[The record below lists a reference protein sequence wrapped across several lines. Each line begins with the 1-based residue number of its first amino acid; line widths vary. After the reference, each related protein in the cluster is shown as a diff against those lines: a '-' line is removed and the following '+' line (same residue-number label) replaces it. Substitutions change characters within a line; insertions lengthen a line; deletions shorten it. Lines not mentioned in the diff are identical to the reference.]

1 VHDRVAVVGVGFSTV
16 ARDTGLTYKQLTAQ
30 AITAAMADA
39 GMQPS
44 DIDGVCAMAFGQPEL
59 TGESP
64 EAALGVT
71 MTAHMV
77 GITPVNW
84 FSSAPTNFGDNAN
97 AAIAAVRG
105 GHCHTAVVAHTGR
118 TVIRKAEAGGP
129 PRPTYL
135 AAGDMQF
142 STPFGIPAGP
152 GLIGG
157 LTMQRHMSLY
167 GTTEEHFGAQQ
178 VAQRHHASLN
188 DDALLRDP
196 ITIDDYLAS
205 RWISR
210 PCRLLDCDY
219 PCDVSSAVIFTTE
232 ERASSWRTRPV
243 FVEAA
248 AMASTNT
255 SWEYLP
261 NILEGAQKPCADLLW
276 SRTDL
281 RPSDVDCAQLYDGF
295 SVIAFN
301 WLEALGFCELGDA
314 GPFIAEGNTR
324 LGGSLPVNTDG
335 GVCNVGRRHG
345 ASHLIE
351 AVRQL
356 RGESG
361 VRQVPDAEVAVYTV
375 AHGPHC
381 HAAVLTAS

>member
-1 VHDRVAVVGVGFSTV
+1 VKDRVAVVGVGFSTV

-30 AITAAMADA
+30 AITAALADA
-39 GMQPS
+39 GMAPT
-44 DIDGVCAMAFGQPEL
+44 DVDGVCALAFGQPEL

-64 EAALGVT
+64 DSALSAQSVAQ
-71 MTAHMV
+71 MM

-84 FSSAPTNFGDNAN
+84 FTPAPTNFGDNAN
-97 AAIAAVRG
+97 AAIAAVKAG
-105 GHCHTAVVAHTGR
+105 FCHTAVVVHTGR
-118 TVIRKAEAGGP
+118 TVIRKPDAGGP
-129 PRPTYL
+129 PRPTYV

-152 GLIGG
+152 GMIGG
-157 LTMQRHMSLY
+157 LTMTRHMQLY
-167 GTTEEHFGAQQ
+167 GTTEEHFAQQ
-178 VAQRHHASLN
+178 QVTSRYHASLN
-188 DDALLRDP
+188 DNALLRDP
-196 ITIDDYLAS
+196 ITIDDYLSS

-232 ERASSWRTRPV
+232 ERAASWRQKPV

-248 AMASTNT
+248 AMASTHV
-255 SWEYLP
+255 SWEYIA
-261 NILEGAQKPCADLLW
+261 NILEGSPKVCADMLW

-295 SVIAFN
+295 SAIAFN
-301 WLEALGFCELGDA
+301 WLEALGFCELGEA

-345 ASHLIE
+345 GSHLIE
-351 AVRQL
+351 AVQQL
-356 RGESG
+356 RGQSG
-361 VRQVPDAEVAVYTV
+361 VRQVPNAEVAVYTV

-381 HAAVLTAS
+381 HAGLLTAA